1 MFSAPATRMDAPLI
15 TVAVINTSPDITDL
29 LRRALEPAGIVAV
42 TALTFEIREGGVDL
56 EAFIRQ
62 HDPKVIVYD
71 IAPPYDANWRLFQH
85 MSSRPWMRG
94 RQFVLTSVNVKEV
107 EKVAGRTAQ
116 IYEIVGKPLDLD
128 AIVRAVKE
136 AARYRPTG

>member
-1 MFSAPATRMDAPLI
+1 MDSPLL

-29 LRRALEPAGIVAV
+29 LRRALEPAGIVVV
-42 TALTFEIREGGVDL
+42 TALTFEIRDGNIDV
-56 EAFIRQ
+56 EAFMRQ
-62 HDPKVIVYD
+62 HDPRVVVYD

-85 MSSRPWMRG
+85 LCSRPWMRG
-94 RQFVLTSVNVKEV
+94 RQFVVTSVNVQQL
-107 EKVAGRTAQ
+107 EKVAGNAPHV
-116 IYEIVGKPLDLD
+116 YEIVGKPLDLD